1 MDKEDVLLT
10 FEEHIRSLEKEEEV
24 NKQRDKDRERR
35 TFRKNRDSFQV
46 GVVIN
51 TYTRFSILANL

>member
-10 FEEHIRSLEKEEEV
+10 FEEYIRSLEKEEEV

>member
-46 GVVIN
+46 GVV
-51 TYTRFSILANL
+51 YA